1 MGASNTKNPPNG
13 FGLMLLGILVFQNTF
28 TVLMARYTRTMY
40 AYEISHMLLMAET
53 IKFVISFLLEQYTTG
68 NVGKSLKQHNYK
80 TPANA
85 LVLSVPALLYFGS
98 NTLVYVAISYLAVP
112 LFQIVAQT
120 KLVTTALLSIV
131 FLQRSYSWIQW
142 GSILTLC
149 AGVTICIMGQRAG
162 NNDDGGEA
170 SKFSMYGL
178 TALAISNVCGSLAGV
193 YFEKVIKK
201 MPTDDSNTPASLWM
215 RNMQLAFFTI
225 LIATLQEFTK
235 QGSSGDTGSSFFNG
249 FAPLVWLQI
258 CFFAAGG
265 LLVAI
270 VVKYTDSVQKGL
282 ATGVSVILSSVL
294 ASLMEHTNDAFTLRF
309 AVGATLA
316 IGGCFCFSN
325 VAAPASV
332 CCSTSSVCLATKTL
346 HSGSSR
352 GKLGLLVVVMISVVI
367 IAIRDEPLSR
377 LQLDND
383 MTPSITLDGPPS
395 TDFLANLTP
404 ATAETAT
411 GIAAAET
418 IQTTA
423 GNGTSTATFETVAAT
438 ADWIL
443 PADHVRPDAS
453 SLMAQLWPQFDTK
466 MGPWE
471 PVLHRRPSD
480 GHLFLLTLIV
490 EQIEWMDLVVNFIY
504 SLRLQGI
511 YNVTITTASEDVMSL
526 CTKLDISFY
535 NETDVYKTV
544 SPIFQPLPDW
554 SWGKLAWMRV
564 ATTLHAIRQGVG
576 SCHFDVDTTIA
587 NDVFFSH
594 PEGPF
599 DMTMQG
605 RGTSIKS
612 TQSCNLS
619 WNIPKVE
626 NNHGKQFYINPGF
639 ACFAANERTA
649 LVFDAW
655 RRECEFA
662 IQKKFFGWL
671 QPAFNNAACKGDF
684 RVKFCNETECQVEL
698 TKYKNAS
705 ILAFLALNEADP
717 NTTRAHA
724 VHSKGCHGAGNTN
737 MGNPNYRHQ
746 CKIDGLRLHN
756 SWYAPFE
763 LPLDREGW
771 KNVTLVKTVHEWIDA
786 AVSL

>member
-1 MGASNTKNPPNG
+1 
-13 FGLMLLGILVFQNTF
+13 
-28 TVLMARYTRTMY
+28 
-40 AYEISHMLLMAET
+40 
-53 IKFVISFLLEQYTTG
+53 
-68 NVGKSLKQHNYK
+68 
-80 TPANA
+80 
-85 LVLSVPALLYFGS
+85 
-98 NTLVYVAISYLAVP
+98 
-112 LFQIVAQT
+112 
-120 KLVTTALLSIV
+120 
-131 FLQRSYSWIQW
+131 
-142 GSILTLC
+142 
-149 AGVTICIMGQRAG
+149 
-162 NNDDGGEA
+162 
-170 SKFSMYGL
+170 
-178 TALAISNVCGSLAGV
+178 
-193 YFEKVIKK
+193 
-201 MPTDDSNTPASLWM
+201 M

-235 QGSSGDTGSSFFNG
+235 QGSSGDTANPFFIG

-265 LLVAI
+265 LLVAV

-282 ATGVSVILSSVL
+282 ATGVSVILSSIL
-294 ASLMEHTNDAFTLRF
+294 SSLMEHTSDAFTLRF

-325 VAAPASV
+325 AAAPASV
-332 CCSTSSVCLATKTL
+332 CSSTSSVCLATKTL
-346 HSGSSR
+346 NSRSSK
-352 GKLGLLVVVMISVVI
+352 GKLGLVVVVVI
-367 IAIRDEPLSR
+367 TLVRIVIWDVGTFTWDEP
-377 LQLDND
+377 DD
-383 MTPSITLDGPPS
+383 PPF
-395 TDFLANLTP
+395 TDFFAKLTP
-404 ATAETAT
+404 ATAET
-411 GIAAAET
+411 
-418 IQTTA
+418 
-423 GNGTSTATFETVAAT
+423 GTSTTTSETIAPT

-511 YNVTITTASEDVMSL
+511 YNVTITTASDDVMSL

-535 NETDVYKTV
+535 NQTAVYKTV
-544 SPIFQPLPDW
+544 PPIFQPLPHW

-576 SCHFDVDTTIA
+576 SCHFDVDTAIA

-605 RGTSIKS
+605 RGHHKKS
-612 TQSCNLS
+612 TQSCGLG
-619 WNIPKVE
+619 WHIQTVK

-655 RRECEFA
+655 RRECEYA
-662 IQKKFFGWL
+662 IEKEVHGWL
-671 QPAFNNAACKGDF
+671 QPAFNRAACKGDF
-684 RVKFCNETECQVEL
+684 QVKFCNKTECQVEL
-698 TKYKNAS
+698 TKYNNAS
-705 ILAFLALNEADP
+705 ILTFLALHERDS
-717 NTTRAHA
+717 NTTKAHA
-724 VHSKGCHGAGNTN
+724 VHSKGCHGAGARQ
-737 MGNPNYRHQ
+737 MGDPKYRHK
-746 CKIDGLRLHN
+746 CKIDGLRFHN
-756 SWYAPFE
+756 SWHVPFE

-771 KNVTLVKTVHEWIDA
+771 KNEALVKMVDEWMDA
-786 AVSL
+786 AVPL